1 MIRFFASAQ
10 FCLSPSN
17 HNCASAKI
25 ICNAPGFT
33 AVSYAAARVETSSR
47 SDAKLILV
55 WLHGRV
61 QETQRA
67 YRGDVANFTAFISR
81 QREWE
86 ILRQMTFRL

>member
-1 MIRFFASAQ
+1 MIYSSSQMIRFFAIAQ
-10 FCLSPSN
+10 FCRSPSN

-33 AVSYAAARVETSSR
+33 AVPYAAARVETSSR
-47 SDAKLILV
+47 LDAKFILV

-81 QREWE
+81 QRE
-86 ILRQMTFRL
+86 